1 MKLVRTIT
9 IGLFLT
15 SSPSLWA
22 QKVNFDFGMFS
33 INAEPPQA
41 AGSGT
46 ARANVSL
53 SGPGAY
59 SISGSLPIR
68 PSLEVGVGYTIF
80 YSQLISGDMGFGPD
94 LNLIYFPMNEG
105 SGLKF
110 QSFDLRYTEIQKWR
124 PFLQA
129 AFHQRQFQSVDSA
142 YSGFGFGGGVETMW
156 TDDKSWRVTLRSMSL
171 LGPSQSTFNYFD
183 LMFGIQLHFK

>member
-1 MKLVRTIT
+1 MKLTRTIT
-9 IGLFLT
+9 LCLLLT
-15 SSPSLWA
+15 NSLPLWA

-33 INAEPPQA
+33 INAEPPEA
-41 AGSGT
+41 AGSE
-46 ARANVSL
+46 AAKANVSL

-68 PSLEVGVGYTIF
+68 PSLEVGAGYTIF
-80 YSQLISGDMGFGPD
+80 FSSVISGDMGFGPD
-94 LNLIYFPMNEG
+94 LYLTYFPLSEG

-142 YSGFGFGGGVETMW
+142 YSGFGFSGGVETMW
-156 TDDKSWRVTLRSMSL
+156 TDDKSWRVSLRSMSL
-171 LGPSQSTFNYFD
+171 LGPSQSTFTYFD
-183 LMFGIQLHFK
+183 ILFGIQLHFK